1 MIWARSAVDRVVI
14 NRGGNPSAAIHSR
27 VQSCL
32 QLHLSRISSNLVLGR
47 ACSRCGI
54 VPRNVDHSHLGRL
67 IAEIEPLLG
76 AYLSRF
82 EIRETLKGLR
92 ALKNERKDGQTN
104 TGSAEGEAQTIEV
117 SREEH
122 IDAARTTALRLCRDT
137 GLGNVDAV
145 KVATVVSELARNI
158 CQYAGEGTIT
168 LVPLERPRPGIR
180 VVASDDGPG
189 IPHLDEVVSGRW
201 RSKTGMGLGL
211 VGSRRLMSTFDIQ
224 PATGN
229 GTRITTEKYLL

>member
-1 MIWARSAVDRVVI
+1 MGSVVT
-14 NRGGNPSAAIHSR
+14 NRGQLPRPGLAVHGKIQ
-27 VQSCL
+27 VCL
-32 QLHLSRISSNLVLGR
+32 RLYLSRISANLVLGR

-54 VPRNVDHSHLGRL
+54 SPRIIGIDHLPRL
-67 IAEIEPLLG
+67 IGEIEPLLS

-92 ALKNERKDGQTN
+92 GLQNQQSTDP
-104 TGSAEGEAQTIEV
+104 SDLSIAEGRPHVIEI

-122 IDAARTTALRLCRDT
+122 IDAARTAALRMCRET

-168 LVPLERPRPGIR
+168 LVLLEHPRPGVRII
-180 VVASDDGPG
+180 AADQGPG
-189 IPHLDEVVSGRW
+189 IPHLAEVVSGQW

-211 VGSRRLMSTFDIQ
+211 TGSRRLMSTFDIQ
-224 PATGN
+224 ADQGK
-229 GTRITTEKYLL
+229 GTCITAEKYLL